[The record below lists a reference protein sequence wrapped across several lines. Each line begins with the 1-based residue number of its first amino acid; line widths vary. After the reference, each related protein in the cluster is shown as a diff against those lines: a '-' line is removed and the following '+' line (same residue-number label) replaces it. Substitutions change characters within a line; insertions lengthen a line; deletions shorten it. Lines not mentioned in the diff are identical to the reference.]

1 MEMEIVNCFWDW
13 MAQLSWR
20 LFILMEKS
28 NNPLCSLD
36 KVLFPYFLRINI
48 LFASVGWFSEKV
60 FLKKELYDKL
70 QNSSTRD
77 FLISSFCILRVCR
90 YACAFWTDLH
100 ACSFCIC
107 VHSVVTHMSP
117 CTGCLLSES
126 QLVVIS
132 RSAAQLTALLLDLEN
147 VQNVHQLH
155 PSFCCSLTCTYL
167 ILLLLNYDII

>member
-1 MEMEIVNCFWDW
+1 MCVIKDAGKVQMEIVNCFWDW

-77 FLISSFCILRVCR
+77 FLIVVFLYPSCVQVRMCFLDRF
-90 YACAFWTDLH
+90 ACMFLLH
-100 ACSFCIC
+100 LSTLCGDPY
-107 VHSVVTHMSP
+107 VPMHWLSVLSP
-117 CTGCLLSES
+117 SPS
-126 QLVVIS
+126 WW
-132 RSAAQLTALLLDLEN
+132 RSAGVLLNLLLF
-147 VQNVHQLH
+147 
-155 PSFCCSLTCTYL
+155 S
-167 ILLLLNYDII
+167 